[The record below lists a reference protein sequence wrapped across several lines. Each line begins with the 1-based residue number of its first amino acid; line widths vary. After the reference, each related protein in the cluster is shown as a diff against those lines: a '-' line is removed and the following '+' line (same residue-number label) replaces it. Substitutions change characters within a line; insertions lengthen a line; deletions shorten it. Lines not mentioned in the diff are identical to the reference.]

1 MDHRPPPPLDP
12 EPGLAER
19 CGIRPPLTLQTVGRP
34 VGPATHQPG
43 CHRQEL
49 GPALL
54 LPGGQGLIDPQGR
67 RLEATCLRR
76 GADLER
82 FPVPH
87 PEWIARAELAAATAA
102 AVPVATLVFLP
113 YVEFD
118 HFGHWLTETAAWLGP
133 LLDPGLDWLA
143 AAGDQAVLMVSAQAA
158 PALAELESLLPAAP
172 RRWLSSSSLEAP
184 LRAERV
190 LMPVP
195 SMRNGHSIQAE
206 HPRHLRLLLERRL
219 GPAVRLPPPIAGKPD
234 GSRLYLSRSRLDSSC
249 RMILGEEALEQE
261 LRRRGWRIAWPE
273 TQPLAEQLQQL
284 RNASVVAGPR
294 GSALHL
300 LLYFGPSLAG
310 RSVITLSAA
319 EVSPSSTYHLQ
330 ASLQGLR
337 WLAFGCLRADPHGV
351 KPRNVE
357 CDMVML
363 EEPAQLADRLDR
375 LADEL
380 DQP

>member
-1 MDHRPPPPLDP
+1 MDHRPPLDP
-12 EPGLAER
+12 EPGLAGR
-19 CGIRPPLTLQTVGRP
+19 CGIGPPLTLQTVGRP
-34 VGPATHQPG
+34 DGPATHQPG

-54 LPGGQGLIDPQGR
+54 LPGGQGLIDPEGR
-67 RLEATCLRR
+67 LLEATCLRR
-76 GADLER
+76 GGDLER
-82 FPVPH
+82 FPFPQ
-87 PEWIARAELAAATAA
+87 PEWIARSELASLSSS
-102 AVPVATLVFLP
+102 AVPVSTLVFLP
-113 YVEFD
+113 YVEFE

-172 RRWLSSSSLEAP
+172 RRWRSSSSLETP

-206 HPRHLRLLLERRL
+206 HPRHLRLLVERRL
-219 GPAVRLPPPIAGKPD
+219 GPAVRLPPPIAGEPD

-284 RNASVVAGPR
+284 RYASVVAGPR

-300 LLYFGPSLAG
+300 LLYFGRSLAG

>member
-1 MDHRPPPPLDP
+1 
-12 EPGLAER
+12 
-19 CGIRPPLTLQTVGRP
+19 
-34 VGPATHQPG
+34 
-43 CHRQEL
+43 
-49 GPALL
+49 
-54 LPGGQGLIDPQGR
+54 
-67 RLEATCLRR
+67 
-76 GADLER
+76 
-82 FPVPH
+82 
-87 PEWIARAELAAATAA
+87 
-102 AVPVATLVFLP
+102 
-113 YVEFD
+113 
-118 HFGHWLTETAAWLGP
+118 
-133 LLDPGLDWLA
+133 
-143 AAGDQAVLMVSAQAA
+143 
-158 PALAELESLLPAAP
+158 
-172 RRWLSSSSLEAP
+172 
-184 LRAERV
+184 
-190 LMPVP
+190 
-195 SMRNGHSIQAE
+195 
-206 HPRHLRLLLERRL
+206 
-219 GPAVRLPPPIAGKPD
+219 
-234 GSRLYLSRSRLDSSC
+234 
-249 RMILGEEALEQE
+249 MILGEEALEQE

-300 LLYFGPSLAG
+300 LLYFGRSLAG